1 VATLEQASA
10 LARTLPRST
19 EAYVRGR
26 LKYRIGR
33 IVWLS
38 FSRDGAVM
46 GFAFPKELRDALVA
60 AQPEKF
66 MLPSGGDLRYN
77 WTLVRLAA
85 IDEGELRELVLDA
98 WAFCVPKRVAEEYG
112 KTLGLTSPDAPTGAR
127 GAGVPGRGRSRA
139 RP

>member
-1 VATLEQASA
+1 MATLEEARA
-10 LARTLPRST
+10 LALTLPRST

-26 LKYRIGR
+26 LKFRVGR

-46 GFAFPKELRDALVA
+46 GFAFPKELRDGLVA

-66 MLPSGGDLRYN
+66 MLPSAGDLRYN
-77 WTLVRLAA
+77 WTLVQLAA
-85 IDEGELRELVLDA
+85 IDVDELRELVLDA
-98 WAFCVPKRVAEEYG
+98 WAFVVPKGVAAEYG
-112 KTLGLTSPDAPTGAR
+112 RTLGLTSRDGPPAGR
-127 GAGVPGRGRSRA
+127 GADAPGRGRSRA